1 MRVFGYVGHNGT
13 ATPNIWL
20 LPALNGRLP
29 RLILSVIVTGSEN
42 GIADEDAEFV
52 AQSFSRQLREEMVD
66 KWIDSGR
73 TGEAENPWERVA
85 PPLLGAFG
93 VRNPPVL
100 SVDAEGPYLMLM
112 PHTRNEG
119 KSLAAAVIDG
129 AMAMCLQLLDSPTC
143 RRLFRCDG
151 CSVYFMRTR
160 APKKDTP
167 IYHGSYCA
175 NCKRKGKD
183 RIRRT
188 EDSRA
193 ERTGQMIGLAADV
206 WPQWKQDRRHGER
219 TEWVA
224 QQVNKRRKSN
234 RGRIA
239 KNWVTRHQAEIEA
252 EVERR
257 KHAKG

>member
-1 MRVFGYVGHNGT
+1 MRVFGYVGDNGRG
-13 ATPNIWL
+13 TPNIWL

-29 RLILSVIVTGSEN
+29 RPILSVILTNSEK
-42 GIADEDAEFV
+42 GIADKDAQF
-52 AQSFSRQLREEMVD
+52 AADSFNRTLREIAD

-73 TGEAENPWERVA
+73 TGEVENPWDRVA
-85 PPLLGAFG
+85 SPLLDAFG

-100 SVDAEGPYLMLM
+100 SVDAEGPYLILM

-129 AMAMCLQLLDSPTC
+129 AMAMCLQLLDSPAC

-151 CSVYFMRTR
+151 CGTYFMRTR

-175 NCKRKGKD
+175 DCKRKGKD

-188 EDSRA
+188 VDGRNQ
-193 ERTGQMIGLAADV
+193 RTQKKLKLAADA
-206 WPQWKQDRRHGER
+206 WAKWTPDHRHGKR
-219 TEWVA
+219 SEWVA
-224 QQVNKRRKSN
+224 KQVTAKLQ
-234 RGRIA
+234 RGETIRV
-239 KNWVTRHQAEIEA
+239 NWVTRHQTEIEA

-257 KHAKG
+257 NHATR